1 MFFHYCRKIIHL
13 RLVFCIRRNVCER
26 GSRML
31 SSEISDITSVQ
42 DNIVCEIEPVHF
54 YAWLICIIIVG
65 PYERLSVMSYLNEFS
80 IIDLRQ
86 TEMSMHRN

>member
-54 YAWLICIIIVG
+54 YA
-65 PYERLSVMSYLNEFS
+65 
-80 IIDLRQ
+80 
-86 TEMSMHRN
+86 